1 MRFWATIP
9 FVLLVDQIT
18 KLWLASRML
27 PGDSIPL
34 VDEFISLT
42 YVLNRGAAFGMLQGK
57 SWLFLTMAGI
67 ISLALVYYN
76 LKFTSP
82 RWLQYAMGLIVG
94 GTLGN
99 VVDRWYF
106 GAVRDFFSVGW
117 WPVFNVA
124 DMAIVIG
131 GCLVVLYLMTHDLD
145 SEQA

>member
-1 MRFWATIP
+1 
-9 FVLLVDQIT
+9 
-18 KLWLASRML
+18 ML